1 SFSRSPGVADHP
13 PFPTRRS
20 SDLKGIGLG
29 CTVDPAVPQLISAD
43 PGRVRQ
49 VLLNLIG
56 NAIKFTDM
64 GGVVL
69 EIERVRTQSVDR
81 VRFTVSDTGPG
92 LAASDLERIFE
103 EFEQADGT
111 STRRHS
117 GAEIGRAHV

>member
-1 SFSRSPGVADHP
+1 SAGLFENRSGSFRAGTAAHVAAGDRQQCRELLAARA
-13 PFPTRRS
+13 FA
-20 SDLKGIGLG
+20 KGIGLG

-81 VRFTVSDTGPG
+81 VRF
-92 LAASDLERIFE
+92 
-103 EFEQADGT
+103 
-111 STRRHS
+111 
-117 GAEIGRAHV
+117 